1 MRAAERFSEALA
13 SADPKYIEEA
23 ATYRAAPRRNRHILR
38 IALAVAAAALILAFG
53 TVGVASTIYGMNM
66 TDFLGMLWRRGTGGD
81 MSPGQAAA
89 VESLTQD
96 VGISE
101 TAGGVTVTVTSA
113 RASGYDLWLVLRV
126 EGVEFESDERYFFAD
141 SQIDLVPEPVLEGP
155 GIAGTN
161 VTYQGVDGD
170 DAGLFLLEY
179 TTSAAPETNQEL
191 GVALILDNLMRGE
204 YPDEQLMASGPWE
217 FDFELKFTNEDVS
230 ITLPDTTV
238 PAYSPDSG
246 EYGEVTLYDI
256 ELTSTHITFSYKDQG
271 GLIPATYI
279 YAVLA
284 SGEVV
289 STSSGSGYADDSHV
303 WHFRFPWEY
312 PLDINDVAA
321 IRISYLEIPVN

>member
-1 MRAAERFSEALA
+1 MSAAERFSQALT
-13 SADPKYIEEA
+13 SVDPSYIEEA
-23 ATYRAAPRRNRHILR
+23 AAYHAAPRRRRRILR
-38 IALAVAAAALILAFG
+38 LALAVAAAALILAFG
-53 TVGVASTIYGMNM
+53 TVGVASTVYGMSM
-66 TDFLGMLWRRGTGGD
+66 TDFLGMLWRRDTGRN

-89 VESLTQD
+89 VESLSRD

-126 EGVEFESDERYFFAD
+126 EGVEFESDERYFFAG
-141 SQIDLVPEPVLEGP
+141 SQIELTPEPVFEGP
-155 GIAGTN
+155 GAAGTN

-179 TTSAAPETNQEL
+179 TTSAAPETDQEL
-191 GVALILDNLMRGE
+191 GVTLILDNLMCGE
-204 YPDEQLMASGPWE
+204 YPDEQLVASGPWE
-217 FDFELKFTNEDVS
+217 FDFELEFANEDVS

-238 PAYSPDSG
+238 PAYSPDSKEFG
-246 EYGEVTLYDI
+246 YVQLYDI
-256 ELTSTHITFSYKDQG
+256 KFTSTHITFSYKDQG

-289 STSSGSGYADDSHV
+289 ATGGGPGYADDSHV
-303 WHFRFPWEY
+303 WHFRLPWEY
-312 PLDINDVAA
+312 PLDVNEVAA